1 MKTADKKLF
10 GTDGASE
17 MLGCLI
23 PYFGSKVDGPAFID
37 VSIIDSKFLNEYKCN
52 DLAESGLMV
61 MRLDGQREPLDSV
74 FIPQRLVSSVSNALL
89 EYLREHA
96 NKNLN

>member
-1 MKTADKKLF
+1 MTAEKKLF
-10 GTDGASE
+10 VTDGFSE
-17 MLGCLI
+17 LLGCLI
-23 PYFGSKVDGPAFID
+23 PYFGSKIDDPAFID
-37 VSIIDSKFLNEYKCN
+37 VSIIDNKFIEEYRCN

-61 MRLDGQREPLDSV
+61 MQLDAELEPLDSV

-89 EYLREHA
+89 EYLQEHA